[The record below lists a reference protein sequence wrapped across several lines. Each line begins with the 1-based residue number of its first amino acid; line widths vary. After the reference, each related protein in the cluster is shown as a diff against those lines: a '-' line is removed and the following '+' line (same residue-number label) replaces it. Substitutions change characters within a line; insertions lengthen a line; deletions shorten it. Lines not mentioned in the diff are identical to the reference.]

1 MPEKRDYYEVLGV
14 DKNASEKDIKSNY
27 RKLAM
32 KYHPDRSDA
41 PDAEEKFK
49 EISEAYAVLSNKD
62 KRRQYDQ
69 FGHAGIDSQYSQEDI
84 FRGVDFEDLLRGF
97 GFGGGG
103 FGGGGNIF
111 DLFFGGGK
119 GRRGPSRGRDLRYDL
134 DLTLEQAATGL
145 ETPINVPRQEAC
157 PTCGGSG
164 AKPGTTPQTCTNCK
178 GSGQVTRVQN
188 TPFGQMM
195 TSTPCSQCGGT
206 GQIISDP
213 CPTCGGRGQVRR
225 TRKIN
230 VKVPAGVESGQHL
243 RLGGE
248 GEASPDKGGPSGD
261 LYVFVNVKPHPLYQR
276 SGSDLLY
283 ETDLSITQAALG
295 IDLVVPTLDGKKAK
309 IKIPGGT
316 QTGSI
321 FRLKGKGMPRLRG
334 FGSGDMHVRVKV
346 KTPTKLTRNQ
356 KRLLEE
362 LAAEFGEVEKKKKG
376 RSVASNESSDVSGP
390 EVASDEKEGRK
401 SSSEKEK
408 EKGIFGKIVDEVKGA
423 VQ

>member
-1 MPEKRDYYEVLGV
+1 VLGV
-14 DKNASEKDIKSNY
+14 NKDTAEKEIKSAY

-97 GFGGGG
+97 GGGGSG
-103 FGGGGNIF
+103 NRGGGSIF
-111 DLFFGGGK
+111 DMFFGGE
-119 GRRGPSRGRDLRYDL
+119 GRRGPARGRDLRYDL
-134 DLTLEQAATGL
+134 DLTLEQAAKGL
-145 ETPINVPRQEAC
+145 ETTIQVPRLESC
-157 PTCGGSG
+157 PTCSGSG
-164 AKPGTTPQTCTNCK
+164 AKPGTSPQTCTNCN
-178 GSGQVTRVQN
+178 GTGQVTRVQN

-195 TSTPCSQCGGT
+195 ATSPCPKCGGS

-213 CPTCGGRGQVRR
+213 CPACGGRGRVRK
-225 TRKIN
+225 TRKIS
-230 VKVPAGVESGQHL
+230 VKVPPGVESGQHL

-248 GEASPDKGGPSGD
+248 GEASPDRGGPSGD
-261 LYVFVNVKPHPLYQR
+261 LYVFINVKPHSLYQR

-283 ETDLSITQAALG
+283 EADLSITQAALG

-309 IKIPGGT
+309 IKIPSGT

-321 FRLKGKGMPRLRG
+321 FRLKGKGMPRLHG
-334 FGSGDMHVRVKV
+334 YINGDMHVRVKV
-346 KTPTKLTRNQ
+346 KTPSNLTRKQ
-356 KRLLEE
+356 RHLLRE
-362 LAAEFGEVEKKKKG
+362 LSAEFGEVEKVKKQIHSDNSEDDSERKDKEDKG
-376 RSVASNESSDVSGP
+376 F
-390 EVASDEKEGRK
+390 
-401 SSSEKEK
+401 
-408 EKGIFGKIVDEVKGA
+408 FGKIVDEVKGA